1 MARVFRRRRA
11 ARRTAG
17 LWLLLLAAVPGIA
30 VQLPAGAA
38 SRHTLSG
45 TSGGPPLVVSRPW
58 PRGWYG
64 ARQPFAAGADGA
76 ALTQVWADDFDRL
89 SYRWTRYKG
98 RPGGDPAG
106 WWEPSQVT
114 VQGGNLVL
122 TGQVEARG
130 RGGDPTRRWVS
141 GGVKLEHDLPPLRYG
156 RADVRLRAEP
166 GPWALAVLLWP
177 ADNGWPPEID
187 FVEDNGG
194 DRSLVTATL
203 HTGTPQARRAV
214 RATTRVDFT
223 QWHTWSVAWSPGKVV
238 YSVDGVPWAT
248 MTDPGVPSQGLRLV
262 VQLQAWPCHHGW
274 YEVCPGPASPP
285 VHVYVDRVA
294 VWTR

>member
-1 MARVFRRRRA
+1 MLVA
-11 ARRTAG
+11 A
-17 LWLLLLAAVPGIA
+17 LPGIA

-38 SRHTLSG
+38 GRGLTG
-45 TSGGPPLVVSRPW
+45 TSGGPPLVQSRPW
-58 PRGWYG
+58 PKGWFG
-64 ARQPFAAGADGA
+64 AKQVFTPGADGT
-76 ALTQVWADDFDRL
+76 ALTPVWTDDFDTL

-98 RPGGDPAG
+98 RPGGDPMG

-114 VQGGNLVL
+114 VSGGSLVL
-122 TGQVEARG
+122 TGQVEAKG
-130 RGGDPTRRWVS
+130 RSGDATKRWVS

-156 RADVRLRAEP
+156 RADVRLRAER

-194 DRSLVTATL
+194 DRGLVTATL
-203 HTGTPQARRAV
+203 HTGTAKNRRAV
-214 RATTRVDFT
+214 RATTAVDLT

-248 MTDPGVPSQGLRLV
+248 TTDPGVPSTGLRLV
-262 VQLQAWPCHHGW
+262 VQLQAWPCNHGW
-274 YEVCPGPASPP
+274 YVVCPGPATPP
-285 VHVYVDRVA
+285 VHVYVDRVS